1 MTFSFLLVP
10 TPNFQNLEKSAFSC
24 DLKDEKEA
32 KTYYICFVPQA
43 RNSKRLPTF
52 ASNQFIYCFLEK
64 RRKKST
70 ADQIVLLIQKSRI
83 LSGLPS
89 HKIFLI
95 YPRPYSYYLC
105 IIFGLAELG
114 LNIDKL
120 RVLSSMF
127 SSIIQY
133 LAYLRKQV
141 FGQVKIYL

>member
-43 RNSKRLPTF
+43 RNSRRLPTF

-70 ADQIVLLIQKSRI
+70 ADQIVLLIQNIEDFLWATQSQNFLDLSSAIFI
-83 LSGLPS
+83 LSL
-89 HKIFLI
+89 
-95 YPRPYSYYLC
+95 YYLWV
-105 IIFGLAELG
+105 G
-114 LNIDKL
+114 
-120 RVLSSMF
+120 RVGF
-127 SSIIQY
+127 KH
-133 LAYLRKQV
+133 R
-141 FGQVKIYL
+141 